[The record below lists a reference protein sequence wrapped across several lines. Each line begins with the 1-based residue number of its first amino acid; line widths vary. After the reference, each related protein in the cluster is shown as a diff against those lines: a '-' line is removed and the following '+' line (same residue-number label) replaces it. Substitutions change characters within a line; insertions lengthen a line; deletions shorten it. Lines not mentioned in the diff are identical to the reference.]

1 MQPRD
6 ERFIERMGQIY
17 QNDALPRIA
26 GRMFALLL
34 IGSQPVSLDDLAEQ
48 LQVSK
53 ASVSANARLL
63 ETIGMISRVT
73 KPGDRRDYY
82 EATEDTHRRMLD
94 LRMRKLAQIR
104 EVLSD
109 GLQTES
115 AEDPAVQA
123 RLESFC
129 MFFDHLIE
137 SMKQICDSWNEGPG
151 AAVPGG
157 RGKGAG

>member
-6 ERFIERMGQIY
+6 ERFIERMGQLY
-17 QNDALPRIA
+17 QSDALPRIA

-34 IGSQPVSLDDLAEQ
+34 LESEAMSLDVLAER

-63 ETIGMISRVT
+63 ETIGMIERVT

-82 EATEDTHRRMLD
+82 AATADTHQRMLD
-94 LRMRKLAQIR
+94 MRLRKFIHMREALI
-104 EVLSD
+104 E
-109 GLQTES
+109 GLETES
-115 AEDPAVQA
+115 AADPEVHA

-129 MFFDHLIE
+129 AFFDHLIK
-137 SMKQICDSWNEGPG
+137 SMKQICDGWNDASRSVTTG
-151 AAVPGG
+151 AHEEV
-157 RGKGAG
+157 